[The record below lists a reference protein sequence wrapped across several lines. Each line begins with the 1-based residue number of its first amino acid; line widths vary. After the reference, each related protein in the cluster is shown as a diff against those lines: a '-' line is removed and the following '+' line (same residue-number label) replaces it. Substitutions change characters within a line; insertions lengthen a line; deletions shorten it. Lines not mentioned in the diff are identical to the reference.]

1 MDNFSWYQ
9 SLYTYSRPRPTDQ
22 DDEDETEAELG
33 SDGDLVSAMIS
44 TAVIPR
50 ICKLLESGALDP
62 YSAKDIRTLIDLAEQ
77 IELSVGREEQKF
89 SVRQN
94 SYMIPSL
101 AINISG

>member
-9 SLYTYSRPRPTDQ
+9 SLYEYSRPRQ
-22 DDEDETEAELG
+22 AEEDEGDAEAELG

-62 YSAKDIRTLIDLAEQ
+62 YSSKDIRTLIDLVEQ

-89 SVRQN
+89 LVRL
-94 SYMIPSL
+94 SSL
-101 AINISG
+101 HCRSARN